1 MVHTASPL
9 HSFQLGPQ
17 RSRAGLASYHNP
29 RGTPLGRPRVGSGRP
44 ATVARAWGA
53 ADSSR
58 VSETSRGAERDR
70 WHREALHPWGPA
82 EVAHRA
88 GQGETRRSSL
98 GRSRATPLGLEVA
111 AGTTEHWQPTPAAT
125 GVERPAQRLLPA
137 ARAGNFRQ
145 SFLPF
150 LPRPPRNTEPHA
162 QVQALWRHGAEME
175 VPMPVPVLVLRVP
188 ACAVRAPGLGGS
200 FPPAIR
206 QPGSPATRC
215 RVGSCLTLPGPEARL
230 GLSDPGVAYVSGAPG
245 TIVASRLPENV
256 SPAAVSKSPAKVT
269 RQVPSVLM
277 VPSARRAAS
286 GRRRPVASGSQGGRE
301 PKLQASRVDTTA
313 AKHQTPKWQQLHKSE
328 VPRLR
333 DVGTASWIL
342 LPSLWPPLR
351 VWRRRERERRARP
364 GSPNPRWDPVLSPP
378 KRCP

>member
-1 MVHTASPL
+1 METW
-9 HSFQLGPQ
+9 
-17 RSRAGLASYHNP
+17 
-29 RGTPLGRPRVGSGRP
+29 GRDGG
-44 ATVARAWGA
+44 AYACARACPAGSCVRCAGA
-53 ADSSR
+53 
-58 VSETSRGAERDR
+58 GA
-70 WHREALHPWGPA
+70 
-82 EVAHRA
+82 
-88 GQGETRRSSL
+88 RRLFPS
-98 GRSRATPLGLEVA
+98 G
-111 AGTTEHWQPTPAAT
+111 H
-125 GVERPAQRLLPA
+125 
-137 ARAGNFRQ
+137 
-145 SFLPF
+145 
-150 LPRPPRNTEPHA
+150 
-162 QVQALWRHGAEME
+162 
-175 VPMPVPVLVLRVP
+175 
-188 ACAVRAPGLGGS
+188 
-200 FPPAIR
+200 PPAPLTR
-206 QPGSPATRC
+206 YAMPGRVLPNPAR
-215 RVGSCLTLPGPEARL
+215 PEARL